1 MNFFR
6 FTTIGLILFL
16 TFTQNIFAE
25 NHETKKNIVE
35 QSKDLNKEIV
45 EKQTVTQENIAS
57 EIDEEEIPLNDPF
70 AGDVGTNTSA
80 TTGFLSDNTEG
91 IENEK
96 SLYNYKLVGIIS
108 GLYESYISLVNNQS
122 GNVISL
128 VIHEELNEALKLV
141 DMRLDEAIF
150 KKSDG
155 TYISINFN
163 NQIVEKNVY

>member
-1 MNFFR
+1 MNFIR
-6 FTTIGLILFL
+6 FTTIGLILFF
-16 TFTQNIFAE
+16 TSTQNIFAE

-70 AGDVGTNTSA
+70 AGDVGTNTSS
-80 TTGFLSDNTEG
+80 TTGFLSDNEEMG
-91 IENEK
+91 NEK

-108 GLYESYISLVNNQS
+108 GLYESYITLVNNQS

-128 VIHEELNEALKLV
+128 VLHEELNEGLKLV

-155 TYISINFN
+155 AYISINFK
-163 NQIVEKNVY
+163 NQIIEKNVY

>member
-1 MNFFR
+1 MNFIR
-6 FTTIGLILFL
+6 FTTIGLILFF

-70 AGDVGTNTSA
+70 AGDVGTNTSS
-80 TTGFLSDNTEG
+80 TTGFLSDNEEMG
-91 IENEK
+91 NEK

-108 GLYESYISLVNNQS
+108 GLYESYITLVNNQS

-128 VIHEELNEALKLV
+128 VLHEELNEGLKLV

-155 TYISINFN
+155 TYITINFK
-163 NQIVEKNVY
+163 NQIIEKNVF

>member
-1 MNFFR
+1 MNLIR
-6 FTTIGLILFL
+6 FTTIGLILFF

-70 AGDVGTNTSA
+70 AGDVGTNTSN
-80 TTGFLSDNTEG
+80 TTGFLSDNEEMG
-91 IENEK
+91 NEK
-96 SLYNYKLVGIIS
+96 SLYSYKLVGVIS
-108 GLYESYISLVNNQS
+108 GLYESYITLVNNQS

-128 VIHEELNEALKLV
+128 VLHEELNEGLKLV

-155 TYISINFN
+155 TYLSINFK
-163 NQIVEKNVY
+163 NQIIEKNVF

>member
-1 MNFFR
+1 MNFIR
-6 FTTIGLILFL
+6 FTTIGLILF
-16 TFTQNIFAE
+16 FTSMQNIFAE

-70 AGDVGTNTSA
+70 AGDVGTNTSN
-80 TTGFLSDNTEG
+80 TTGFLSDNEE
-91 IENEK
+91 IRNEK

-108 GLYESYISLVNNQS
+108 GIYESYITLVNIQS

-128 VIHEELNEALKLV
+128 VLHEELNEGLKLV

-155 TYISINFN
+155 AYISINFK
-163 NQIVEKNVY
+163 NQIIEKNVY

>member
-6 FTTIGLILFL
+6 FTTIGLILFFA
-16 TFTQNIFAE
+16 FTQNIFAE

-57 EIDEEEIPLNDPF
+57 EVDDEEIPLNDPF
-70 AGDVGTNTSA
+70 AGDVGTNNST
-80 TTGFLSDNTEG
+80 TTGFLSDNEEMG
-91 IENEK
+91 NEK

-163 NQIVEKNVY
+163 NQIIEKNVY

>member
-6 FTTIGLILFL
+6 FTTIGLILFF

-70 AGDVGTNTSA
+70 AGDVGTNNSN
-80 TTGFLSDNTEG
+80 TTGFLSDNEEMG
-91 IENEK
+91 NEK

-128 VIHEELNEALKLV
+128 VLHEELNEGLKLV
-141 DMRLDEAIF
+141 DMRVDEAIF

-155 TYISINFN
+155 TYMSINFN
-163 NQIVEKNVY
+163 NQIIEKKNVY

>member
-1 MNFFR
+1 MNFIR
-6 FTTIGLILFL
+6 FTTIGLILFF
-16 TFTQNIFAE
+16 TSTQNIFAE

-70 AGDVGTNTSA
+70 AGDVGTNTSN
-80 TTGFLSDNTEG
+80 TTGFLSDNEEMG
-91 IENEK
+91 NEK

-108 GLYESYISLVNNQS
+108 GIYESYITLVNNQS

-128 VIHEELNEALKLV
+128 VLHEELNEGLKLV

-155 TYISINFN
+155 AYISINFK
-163 NQIVEKNVY
+163 NQIIEKNVF

>member
-1 MNFFR
+1 MNFIR
-6 FTTIGLILFL
+6 FTTIGLILFF
-16 TFTQNIFAE
+16 TSTQNIFAE

-70 AGDVGTNTSA
+70 AGDVGTNTSN
-80 TTGFLSDNTEG
+80 TTGFLSDNEEMG
-91 IENEK
+91 NEK
-96 SLYNYKLVGIIS
+96 SLYSYKLVGVIS
-108 GLYESYISLVNNQS
+108 GLYESYITLVNNQS
-122 GNVISL
+122 GDVISL
-128 VIHEELNEALKLV
+128 VLHEELNEGLKLV

-155 TYISINFN
+155 AYISINFK
-163 NQIVEKNVY
+163 NQIIEKNVF

>member
-1 MNFFR
+1 MNFIR
-6 FTTIGLILFL
+6 FTTISLILFF

-70 AGDVGTNTSA
+70 AGDVGTNTSN
-80 TTGFLSDNTEG
+80 TTGFLSDNTGEA
-91 IENEK
+91 ENET

-128 VIHEELNEALKLV
+128 VLHEELNEGLKLV

-155 TYISINFN
+155 AYISINFK
-163 NQIVEKNVY
+163 NQIIEKNVF

>member
-1 MNFFR
+1 MNFIR
-6 FTTIGLILFL
+6 FTTIGLILFF
-16 TFTQNIFAE
+16 TSTQNIFAE

-70 AGDVGTNTSA
+70 AGDVGTNTSN
-80 TTGFLSDNTEG
+80 TTGFLSDNEEMG
-91 IENEK
+91 NEK

-108 GLYESYISLVNNQS
+108 GIYESYITLVNNQS

-128 VIHEELNEALKLV
+128 VLHEELNEGLKLV

-155 TYISINFN
+155 TYLSINFK
-163 NQIVEKNVY
+163 NQIIEKNVF

>member
-1 MNFFR
+1 MSFIR
-6 FTTIGLILFL
+6 FTTIGLILFF
-16 TFTQNIFAE
+16 TSTQNIFAE

-70 AGDVGTNTSA
+70 AGDVGTNTSN
-80 TTGFLSDNTEG
+80 TTGFLSDNEEMG
-91 IENEK
+91 NEN

-108 GLYESYISLVNNQS
+108 GLYESYITLVNNQS

-128 VIHEELNEALKLV
+128 VLHEELNEGLKLV

-155 TYISINFN
+155 TYITINFN

>member
-1 MNFFR
+1 MNFIR
-6 FTTIGLILFL
+6 FTTIGLILF
-16 TFTQNIFAE
+16 FTSMQNIFAE

-70 AGDVGTNTSA
+70 AGDVGTNTSN
-80 TTGFLSDNTEG
+80 TTGFLSDNEEMG
-91 IENEK
+91 NEK

-108 GLYESYISLVNNQS
+108 GIYESYITLVNNQS

-128 VIHEELNEALKLV
+128 VLHEELNEGLKLV

-155 TYISINFN
+155 AYISINFK
-163 NQIVEKNVY
+163 NQIIEKNVY

>member
-1 MNFFR
+1 MNFIR
-6 FTTIGLILFL
+6 FTTIGLILFF
-16 TFTQNIFAE
+16 TSTQNIFAE

-91 IENEK
+91 I
-96 SLYNYKLVGIIS
+96 
-108 GLYESYISLVNNQS
+108 VNNQS
-122 GNVISL
+122 CNIISL
-128 VIHEELNEALKLV
+128 VIHEELNEELKFV
-141 DMRLDEAIF
+141 DMRFDEAIF

>member
-1 MNFFR
+1 MNFIR
-6 FTTIGLILFL
+6 FTTIGLILFF
-16 TFTQNIFAE
+16 TSTQNIFAE

-35 QSKDLNKEIV
+35 QSKDLNKQIIK
-45 EKQTVTQENIAS
+45 KQTVTQENIAS

-70 AGDVGTNTSA
+70 AGDVGTNTSN
-80 TTGFLSDNTEG
+80 TTGFLSDNAEEMG
-91 IENEK
+91 NEK
-96 SLYNYKLVGIIS
+96 SLNNYKLVGIIS

-163 NQIVEKNVY
+163 NQIIEKNVF

>member
-1 MNFFR
+1 MSFIR
-6 FTTIGLILFL
+6 FTTIGLILFF

-70 AGDVGTNTSA
+70 AGDVGTNTSN
-80 TTGFLSDNTEG
+80 TTGFLSDNEEMG
-91 IENEK
+91 NEK

-108 GLYESYISLVNNQS
+108 GIYESYITLVNNQS

-128 VIHEELNEALKLV
+128 VLHEELNEGLKLV

-155 TYISINFN
+155 AYISINFK
-163 NQIVEKNVY
+163 NQIIEKNVF

>member
-1 MNFFR
+1 MNLIKIA
-6 FTTIGLILFL
+6 TTGLILFFA
-16 TFTQNIFAE
+16 FTQNIFAE

-70 AGDVGTNTSA
+70 AGDVGTNTSN
-80 TTGFLSDNTEG
+80 TTGFLSDNEEMG
-91 IENEK
+91 NEK

-108 GLYESYISLVNNQS
+108 GIYESYITLVNNQS

-128 VIHEELNEALKLV
+128 VLHEELNEGLKLV

>member
-6 FTTIGLILFL
+6 FTTIGLILFF

-70 AGDVGTNTSA
+70 AGDVGTNNSN
-80 TTGFLSDNTEG
+80 TTGFLSDNEEMG
-91 IENEK
+91 NEK

-108 GLYESYISLVNNQS
+108 GIYESYITLVNNQS
-122 GNVISL
+122 GNIISL
-128 VIHEELNEALKLV
+128 VLHEELNEGLKLV
-141 DMRLDEAIF
+141 DMRIDEAIF

-155 TYISINFN
+155 SYISINFN
-163 NQIVEKNVY
+163 HQIVEKNVY

>member
-6 FTTIGLILFL
+6 FTTIGLILFF
-16 TFTQNIFAE
+16 TFAQNIFAE

-70 AGDVGTNTSA
+70 AGDVGTNTSN
-80 TTGFLSDNTEG
+80 TTGFLSDNTE
-91 IENEK
+91 EMRNEK

-122 GNVISL
+122 GNLISL
-128 VIHEELNEALKLV
+128 VIHEELNEGLKLV
-141 DMRLDEAIF
+141 DMRIDEAIF

>member
-1 MNFFR
+1 MNFIR
-6 FTTIGLILFL
+6 ITTIGLILFF
-16 TFTQNIFAE
+16 TFMQNIFAE

-35 QSKDLNKEIV
+35 QSKDLNKEII

-70 AGDVGTNTSA
+70 AGDVGTNTSN
-80 TTGFLSDNTEG
+80 TTGFLSDNTEEMG
-91 IENEK
+91 NEK

-122 GNVISL
+122 GDVISL
-128 VIHEELNEALKLV
+128 VLHEELNEGLKLV

-155 TYISINFN
+155 AYISINFK
-163 NQIVEKNVY
+163 NQIIEKNVF

>member
-1 MNFFR
+1 MNFIR
-6 FTTIGLILFL
+6 FTTISLILFFA
-16 TFTQNIFAE
+16 FTQNIFAE

-70 AGDVGTNTSA
+70 AGDVGTNTSN
-80 TTGFLSDNTEG
+80 TTGFLSDNEEMG
-91 IENEK
+91 NEK

-108 GLYESYISLVNNQS
+108 GIYESYITLVNNQS

-128 VIHEELNEALKLV
+128 VLHEELNEGLKLV

-155 TYISINFN
+155 AYISINFK
-163 NQIVEKNVY
+163 NQIIEKNVF

>member
-70 AGDVGTNTSA
+70 AGDVGTNNSN
-80 TTGFLSDNTEG
+80 TTGFLSDNEEMG
-91 IENEK
+91 NEK

-108 GLYESYISLVNNQS
+108 GLYESYISLVNNRS
-122 GNVISL
+122 GDIISL
-128 VIHEELNEALKLV
+128 VIHEELNEGLKLV
-141 DMRLDEAIF
+141 DMRIDEAIF

>member
-1 MNFFR
+1 MNLIR
-6 FTTIGLILFL
+6 FTTIGLILFF

-45 EKQTVTQENIAS
+45 EKQPVTQENIAS

-70 AGDVGTNTSA
+70 AGDVGTNTSS
-80 TTGFLSDNTEG
+80 TTGFLSDNAEMG
-91 IENEK
+91 NEK

-108 GLYESYISLVNNQS
+108 GIYESYITLVNNQS
-122 GNVISL
+122 GNIISL
-128 VIHEELNEALKLV
+128 VIHEELNEGLKLV
-141 DMRLDEAIF
+141 DMRIDEAIF

-155 TYISINFN
+155 AYISINFK
-163 NQIVEKNVY
+163 NQIIEKNVY

>member
-1 MNFFR
+1 MNFIR
-6 FTTIGLILFL
+6 FTTISLILFF

-70 AGDVGTNTSA
+70 AGDVGTNNSS
-80 TTGFLSDNTEG
+80 TTGFLSDNEEMG
-91 IENEK
+91 NEK

-108 GLYESYISLVNNQS
+108 GLYESYISLVNNRS
-122 GNVISL
+122 GDIISL
-128 VIHEELNEALKLV
+128 VIHEELNEGLKLV
-141 DMRLDEAIF
+141 DMRIDEAIF

-155 TYISINFN
+155 TYISINFK
-163 NQIVEKNVY
+163 NQILEKNVF

>member
-1 MNFFR
+1 MNFIR
-6 FTTIGLILFL
+6 FTTIGLILFF
-16 TFTQNIFAE
+16 TSTQNIFAE

-70 AGDVGTNTSA
+70 AGDVGTNTSS
-80 TTGFLSDNTEG
+80 TTGFLSDNEEMG
-91 IENEK
+91 NEK

-108 GLYESYISLVNNQS
+108 GIYESYITLVNNQS

-128 VIHEELNEALKLV
+128 VLHDELNEGLKLV

-155 TYISINFN
+155 AYISINF
-163 NQIVEKNVY
+163 